1 MILQASIKNSDGK
14 LLLYFKQSGFFFFS
28 LSSGFLFLHFF
39 LLYFGKK
46 VDSSRHFAFSKII
59 LNIKQFHLS
68 TKIVCYAL
76 ILNYLKN
83 FLFNQI
89 PNKLLDIFLKLFMEI
104 RFLVYVICSLRCF
117 AFYFLEQNLVA
128 NCMAH

>member
-1 MILQASIKNSDGK
+1 MESYCFILNKVDS
-14 LLLYFKQSGFFFFS
+14 FFS
-28 LSSGFLFLHFF
+28 PIFWFSFFYIF

-46 VDSSRHFAFSKII
+46 VDSSRHFAFIKII

-89 PNKLLDIFLKLFMEI
+89 PNKMLGIFLKLFMEI